1 MFDSINIGMSGLQ
14 AYSKG
19 LKVISNN
26 VANLNTPGFKSSDM
40 LFADLYYQGGG
51 AGGSAGG
58 SGTSQTGTGV
68 SAQASFINF
77 KDGDV
82 RQTGNPLDMS
92 IDGEGFFVTRDAA
105 NGNTTYSRAGQ
116 FGFDKDGILISRATE
131 RQVMGFAADGSL
143 GVISLNGLR
152 VNPPRV
158 TSTVR
163 LQGNLS
169 STATDFTVDGVR
181 IVDAVGVEHTV
192 RLSFRPRTGA
202 AGTWTVTVI
211 DGTTETSAGEIEFA
225 AGRPV
230 AGRDS
235 LSFAYTPAGA
245 AAINVNFDFT
255 DQVTSFAA
263 GTISTLAVASANG
276 VTAGALTQVSFDT
289 EGVLTLTY
297 SNGETAT
304 GSQLAL
310 ATFDSRGGLTQI
322 GNGDFVAAQD
332 QQAQLARAGSD
343 LVGTVVGN
351 QIEVSNVDLS
361 AEFSNLIVMQRGYQA
376 SSRIVSTANDML
388 QELFDMKGGR

>member
-40 LFADLYYQGGG
+40 MFADLYYQGSG
-51 AGGSAGG
+51 AGGSSGG
-58 SGTSQTGTGV
+58 GTNQTGTGV
-68 SAQASFINF
+68 TALASFINF

-92 IDGEGFFVTRDAA
+92 IDGEGFFVTRDATDGSTA
-105 NGNTTYSRAGQ
+105 YTRAGQ
-116 FGFDKDGILISRATE
+116 FGFDRDGILISRATE

-143 GVISLNGLR
+143 GAITLNGLR

-169 STATDFTVDGVR
+169 STATDVNVDGVH
-181 IVDAVGVEHTV
+181 IVDAVGVDHTV
-192 RLSFRPRTGA
+192 RLNFQPRAGA
-202 AGTWTVTVI
+202 AGTWNVTVV
-211 DGTTETSAGEIEFA
+211 DGTTRTPAGEIVFA
-225 AGRPV
+225 GGQPV
-230 AGRDS
+230 AGRATVT
-235 LSFAYTPAGA
+235 FAYTPTGA
-245 AAINVNFDFT
+245 AAMNVSFDFT
-255 DQVTSFAA
+255 NQVTSFAA
-263 GTISTLAVASANG
+263 GTTSTLAVVSGDG
-276 VTAGALTQVSFDT
+276 VTAGALTQVSFNP

-297 SNGETAT
+297 SNGQTAT
-304 GSQLAL
+304 GAQLAL
-310 ATFDSRGGLTQI
+310 ATFESRGGLTQVSS
-322 GNGDFVAAQD
+322 GDFIAAQD
-332 QQAQLARAGSD
+332 QQPQLARAGSD
-343 LVGTVVGN
+343 LVGKVIGN
-351 QIEVSNVDLS
+351 QVEVSNVDLS

-388 QELFDMKGGR
+388 QVLFDIKGGR

>member
-26 VANLNTPGFKSSDM
+26 VANLNTPGFKSSDT

-58 SGTSQTGTGV
+58 GGTHQTGTGV
-68 SAQASFINF
+68 SALTSFINF

-92 IDGEGFFVTRDAA
+92 IDGEGFFVTRDATD
-105 NGNTTYSRAGQ
+105 GSTTYSRAGQ
-116 FGFDKDGILISRATE
+116 FGFDRDGFLISRATQ
-131 RQVMGFAADGSL
+131 RQVLGFATDGSL
-143 GVISLNGLR
+143 GAITLNGLR

-169 STATDFTVDGVR
+169 STATDANVNGLR
-181 IVDAVGVEHTV
+181 IVDSVGVEHTV
-192 RLSFRPRTGA
+192 RLNFRPRTGA
-202 AGTWTVTVI
+202 PGTWTVTVI
-211 DGTTETSAGEIEFA
+211 DGTTEIAAGEILFA
-225 AGRPV
+225 GGQPV
-230 AGRDS
+230 AGRNT
-235 LSFAYTPAGA
+235 LSFAYTPAGGTA
-245 AAINVNFDFT
+245 FNVNLDFT
-255 DQVTSFAA
+255 NQVTSFAA
-263 GTISTLAVASANG
+263 GTVSTLAIASADG
-276 VTAGALTQVSFDT
+276 VTAGALSQVSFDA
-289 EGVLTLTY
+289 EGVLTLAYT
-297 SNGETAT
+297 NGETAT

-310 ATFDSRGGLTQI
+310 ATFESRGGLTQV

-332 QQAQLARAGSD
+332 QQPQLARAGSD
-343 LVGTVVGN
+343 VVGTVVGN
-351 QIEVSNVDLS
+351 QVEVSNVDLS